1 MGYDLCL
8 FEDEDVDEELIC
20 PICRGVLGLFLSR
33 LSLLDRTSIRNR
45 SDFGS
50 DKSPNF

>member
-20 PICRGVLGLFLSR
+20 PICRGVLGTYDCVFL
-33 LSLLDRTSIRNR
+33 LYPVI
-45 SDFGS
+45 
-50 DKSPNF
+50 